1 MNILAKGA
9 WKNFIEGGR
18 TLDKKKNEG
27 IDIVAGLF
35 NLLDKNPKIASD
47 QLLALLSLFTL
58 LSIINLIKPVTIQ
71 LPVSSQAH
79 GDGEGNNLVDTL
91 SGLLN
96 NKNLNTGDL
105 AGLISKNP
113 GAIMTMM
120 NLLSS
125 MKEQRSSSKGE
136 EGGKEGKKIMHEEA
150 QSTII
155 KDKN

>member
-1 MNILAKGA
+1 M
-9 WKNFIEGGR
+9 
-18 TLDKKKNEG
+18 DKKNEG

-35 NLLDKNPKIASD
+35 NLLDKNPKMANEE
-47 QLLALLSLFTL
+47 LLALLSLFTL
-58 LSIINLIKPVTIQ
+58 LSIVNLIKPVTIQ
-71 LPVSSQAH
+71 VPASTQIQGSSS
-79 GDGEGNNLVDTL
+79 EGNNLVDTL

-96 NKNLNTGDL
+96 NKGLNTGDL
-105 AGLISKNP
+105 ASLVSKNP

-125 MKEQRSSSKGE
+125 MKEQRSSPKVE
-136 EGGKEGKKIMHEEA
+136 EPKEGKKILHEEA